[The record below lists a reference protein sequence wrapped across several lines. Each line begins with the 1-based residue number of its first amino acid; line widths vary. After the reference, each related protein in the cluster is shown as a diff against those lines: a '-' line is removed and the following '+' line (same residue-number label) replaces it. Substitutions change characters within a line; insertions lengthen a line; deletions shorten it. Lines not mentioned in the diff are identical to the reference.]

1 MFCLYCM
8 IIIVFGLIFFY
19 FKFQRR
25 NRDYIQKIEMLSKEV
40 ETRKHKIKIRAY
52 HKFFMAV
59 RHIYTHF
66 KPNSV
71 SVYFYNR
78 KKELNTILMTFLYQI
93 KDDKDV
99 FTGKFNNI
107 PITNIGTISK
117 LINGNS
123 VILIDDIEDICEYDN
138 GLYEY
143 LLKQGIKRHYFVNI
157 YCNSCNK
164 IKNKP
169 IGFFVL
175 TYKDDKKI
183 QQEILIEET
192 KRISSSLIE
201 IIR

>member
-1 MFCLYCM
+1 M

-25 NRDYIQKIEMLSKEV
+25 SRDYIQKIEILSKEV
-40 ETRKHKIKIRAY
+40 EYKETRKHKIKIRAY
-52 HKFFMAV
+52 HKFFMVV

-143 LLKQGIKRHYFVNI
+143 LLKQGIKRLYFVNI

-183 QQEILIEET
+183 QKEILIEET